1 MAGRKRATRARA
13 PIQPPPTPAPAP
25 EELPDP
31 REGVMTLGDH
41 LEELRRR
48 ILWSLGIL
56 GIFSIAAG
64 FFISDIHRYISEPY
78 HRATGLNMML
88 GSAMD
93 ALNTMIQLSVA
104 VGFAAGLPVVIFML
118 FEFVT
123 PAMERRTAIY
133 ARISMVFSCLLFWGG
148 VLFCWFYIFPLS
160 VEMMFKF
167 LLPPNT
173 QALISLDKYYSFFFI
188 LHIGTG
194 VTFQLPLLIVI
205 LGALGVVPISLHRRA
220 WRFVIVGMFLL
231 SMAVTPGDP
240 VSLFVVA
247 LPLCVFY
254 AIAVAIVY
262 MIERNR
268 EKAAARDAAEA

>member
-1 MAGRKRATRARA
+1 
-13 PIQPPPTPAPAP
+13 
-25 EELPDP
+25 
-31 REGVMTLGDH
+31 
-41 LEELRRR
+41 
-48 ILWSLGIL
+48 
-56 GIFSIAAG
+56 
-64 FFISDIHRYISEPY
+64 
-78 HRATGLNMML
+78 
-88 GSAMD
+88 
-93 ALNTMIQLSVA
+93 
-104 VGFAAGLPVVIFML
+104 
-118 FEFVT
+118 
-123 PAMERRTAIY
+123 
-133 ARISMVFSCLLFWGG
+133 
-148 VLFCWFYIFPLS
+148 
-160 VEMMFKF
+160 
-167 LLPPNT
+167 T

-205 LGALGVVPISLHRRA
+205 VGALGVVPISLHRRA